1 MKPRI
6 EIFMLKLDNGEN
18 FVLFGHSRHELQRF
32 EDLLFAIHL
41 YGI

>member
-6 EIFMLKLDNGEN
+6 EIFILKLDNGEN
-18 FVLFGHSRHELQRF
+18 FVLFGHELQRF